1 MTIRRPR
8 VVFGGQKSGE
18 PKRPRPHNDTNTHRP
33 RQTIMDIITETTTS
47 QEDDNSSVASESS
60 TDSILN
66 MVPFSQRTPEKNC
79 GEDDEEVQE
88 VVNERKS
95 EDLAN
100 DKKRKYDDTTTTTA
114 TNIPYPT
121 YAYPGWGGNDDTQF
135 AIEKSNAKK
144 AFDVTFAARKVGAL
158 YWRILAPKKGHGPRP
173 RICYPVRLAQYD
185 ETVGL
190 NLPAYDSNKKC
201 PIEYIQYPHK
211 HIKGHVGQF
220 DLSTKKQLIPYYG
233 QVDDSREKWNVGL
246 FDNYT
251 SQLKRTHKGMT
262 NEDFVT
268 ENLYLQLVLDKSLAE
283 AVEQERLRNAVDT
296 VAVLPPLPLEAKET
310 FPSNDYE
317 NEQRTSSDSDNDI
330 DNAKNGSTSRR
341 ETRADKSG
349 SQDKTEPLRVGD
361 RIAYFTQQG
370 TAGQESD
377 RREAT
382 VLNIDPKGPH
392 ILTIDDAFTNL
403 QPDHL
408 VLRIARLQ
416 RGKLV
421 PNDNGQ
427 WRSINKFTLK
437 KEGDPDAYSKVLRGE
452 QASVNELKQRLQ
464 QSAMTKMKEDGFCLE
479 DVFQK

>member
-1 MTIRRPR
+1 MAVTHSP
-8 VVFGGQKSGE
+8 FGGQKSGE
-18 PKRPRPHNDTNTHRP
+18 PKRPRTMTSTHTPRP
-33 RQTIMDIITETTTS
+33 TQTIMDIITETTTS

-66 MVPFSQRTPEKNC
+66 MVPFSQRTPEKNG

-88 VVNERKS
+88 VVNESKS
-95 EDLAN
+95 EEDRAN
-100 DKKRKYDDTTTTTA
+100 DKKRKYDDTTTTA

-121 YAYPGWGGNDDTQF
+121 YAYPGWGGNDDAKF

-144 AFDVTFAARKVGAL
+144 AFDVTFAARKVGSL
-158 YWRILAPKKGHGPRP
+158 HWRIQAPKKGHGPS
-173 RICYPVRLAQYD
+173 IYYPVRLAQYD

-220 DLSTKKQLIPYYG
+220 DLSTKKQLTPYYG
-233 QVDDSREKWNVGL
+233 QVDDSRKKWNVGL
-246 FDNYT
+246 FDKYAL
-251 SQLKRTHKGMT
+251 QLKRTHKGMT

-296 VAVLPPLPLEAKET
+296 VAVLPPLLLEAKET
-310 FPSNDYE
+310 LPSNDYE

-361 RIAYFTQQG
+361 RIAYFPQQG

-382 VLNIDPKGPH
+382 VLNIDPKGPN

-427 WRSINKFTLK
+427 WRSINKFILK
-437 KEGDPDAYSKVLRGE
+437 KEGDPDAYSKVFRGE
-452 QASVNELKQRLQ
+452 KASVNEMKQRLQ

>member
-1 MTIRRPR
+1 MGLRTLC
-8 VVFGGQKSGE
+8 
-18 PKRPRPHNDTNTHRP
+18 PKRLRGRIWRAEVGGAQKTPHNDSNTPP

-88 VVNERKS
+88 VVNESK
-95 EDLAN
+95 N
-100 DKKRKYDDTTTTTA
+100 DKKRKYDDTTTTA
-114 TNIPYPT
+114 TNIPYPA
-121 YAYPGWGGNDDTQF
+121 YAYPGWGGNDDTKF

-144 AFDVTFAARKVGAL
+144 AFDVTFAARKVGTL
-158 YWRILAPKKGHGPRP
+158 YWRIQAPKKGHSQ
-173 RICYPVRLAQYD
+173 RIYYPVRLAQYD

-233 QVDDSREKWNVGL
+233 QVDGQVDDSRKNWDVGL
-246 FDNYT
+246 FDNYV

-296 VAVLPPLPLEAKET
+296 VAVLPPLLLEAKET
-310 FPSNDYE
+310 LPSNDSE

-330 DNAKNGSTSRR
+330 DNAKNGSTPRR

-349 SQDKTEPLRVGD
+349 LQDKTEPLRVGD

-427 WRSINKFTLK
+427 WRPINEFILK

-452 QASVNELKQRLQ
+452 NASVNDLKQRLQ